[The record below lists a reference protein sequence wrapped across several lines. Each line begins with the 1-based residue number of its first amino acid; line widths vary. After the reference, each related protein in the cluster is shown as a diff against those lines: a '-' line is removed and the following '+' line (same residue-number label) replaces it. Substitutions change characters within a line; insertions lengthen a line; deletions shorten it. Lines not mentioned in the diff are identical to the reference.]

1 MAYNICGQ
9 CSLMQPYVYLCISKD
24 LVSTTVHNRV
34 HDSTDLKKQASVC
47 KMQHDIPIRLRLLL
61 ASIRM
66 FHSTSRNRMHTNQQS
81 TCSSRQ
87 MPRHAVVVC
96 WQGGHNLARHQANN
110 EKTHYYIIHQAE
122 KPAMQSLTFC
132 STGGSRHVAHLDRHS
147 TGDRQ
152 RQDVTVS
159 RATNLCSQPPREEQT
174 SEKK

>member
-9 CSLMQPYVYLCISKD
+9 CSLMHSSCILKD

-34 HDSTDLKKQASVC
+34 HDSIDLKKQASVC

-61 ASIRM
+61 ASIWM
-66 FHSTSRNRMHTNQQS
+66 FHSPSRNRMRTNQQS
-81 TCSSRQ
+81 TCSSWQ
-87 MPRHAVVVC
+87 MPCHAAVVC
-96 WQGGHNLARHQANN
+96 WQGGRNLARHKANN

-122 KPAMQSLTFC
+122 KPAMQSPTFC
-132 STGGSRHVAHLDRHS
+132 STRGSRHVAHLDRHS

-159 RATNLCSQPPREEQT
+159 RAAKLCSQPPRKGQT